1 VVLASSSLETSLL
14 DHLLDCSLTRWPS
27 SSSTTSPLSRKYYWK
42 PPCSFHH
49 HLHHPLPKL
58 LKPPSHPRQRR
69 CSDGKEL
76 LLLSIESQGVNLTL
90 VEVGLFAVGDVVDGK
105 SVAKGCPLG
114 DLGEPGQ
121 QLWGSRRLGKRKGQ
135 KDKMKKAN
143 SHHDAFLLS
152 TNLTLYTHHA

>member
-1 VVLASSSLETSLL
+1 M
-14 DHLLDCSLTRWPS
+14 
-27 SSSTTSPLSRKYYWK
+27 
-42 PPCSFHH
+42 
-49 HLHHPLPKL
+49 
-58 LKPPSHPRQRR
+58 KPPSHPRQRR

-90 VEVGLFAVGDVVDGK
+90 VEVGLLVVVGVKEIDVEINLFAVGDVVDGK

-135 KDKMKKAN
+135 EGERGSNRDWIR
-143 SHHDAFLLS
+143 DLDIFC
-152 TNLTLYTHHA
+152 